1 MRIEDTTLPFLEED
15 CLQRFGR
22 AEGAAVFSRTQERYR
37 DLLEGADDRGSPAI
51 REHLQKKLFP
61 PMAYYLTLLERG
73 IPREKAL
80 DLTGEETRRA
90 AGVKRE
96 QMRRLAGLPF
106 AYTLYRFACKSF
118 MRKNFPEEGW
128 ETEWV
133 RCDGEELHF
142 NLGRCIYWD
151 LTRLHSCPELCRL
164 YCENDLVS
172 FSGLLPK
179 IRFERGG
186 TLGTGA
192 PRCDFHFLKGASRPA
207 PPK

>member
-80 DLTGEETRRA
+80 DLTGEETRPGGGRQAGADAAPRRA
-90 AGVKRE
+90 PL
-96 QMRRLAGLPF
+96 RLHPLP
-106 AYTLYRFACKSF
+106 LRLQIVH
-118 MRKNFPEEGW
+118 E
-128 ETEWV
+128 
-133 RCDGEELHF
+133 EEL
-142 NLGRCIYWD
+142 
-151 LTRLHSCPELCRL
+151 P
-164 YCENDLVS
+164 
-172 FSGLLPK
+172 
-179 IRFERGG
+179 RGG
-186 TLGTGA
+186 LGNRVGPLRRGGA
-192 PRCDFHFLKGASRPA
+192 PLQPRQVHLLGPHAAARLPGAVPALLRKRPRLLFGAA
-207 PPK
+207 PENPF

>member
-80 DLTGEETRRA
+80 DLTGEETRPGGGRQ
-90 AGVKRE
+90 AG
-96 QMRRLAGLPF
+96 AD
-106 AYTLYRFACKSF
+106 A
-118 MRKNFPEEGW
+118 
-128 ETEWV
+128 
-133 RCDGEELHF
+133 
-142 NLGRCIYWD
+142 
-151 LTRLHSCPELCRL
+151 
-164 YCENDLVS
+164 
-172 FSGLLPK
+172 
-179 IRFERGG
+179 
-186 TLGTGA
+186 A
-192 PRCDFHFLKGASRPA
+192 PRPGSPSPTPSTASPA
-207 PPK
+207 NRS